1 MSFVG
6 DILSS
11 ITGTKQAGEAAQSA
25 AQTQSASSAQAI
37 AVQQEQFNKMVEL
50 MTPYVE
56 AGQGALTAQQ
66 NLIGLGG
73 TQAQQDSIN
82 ALQQSPQYLEMIK
95 QGENAI
101 LQNASATGGVR
112 GGNVQNALAQ
122 YRPQLL
128 SDLINQQYGRLGGIT
143 QIGQAAASGQAS
155 AGLNSA
161 SNIGNLLAQ
170 QGSAIAGGQL
180 AAGNAQRSTFGS
192 LLGAGALFAGAGG
205 IGGIGKLF

>member
-6 DILSS
+6 DILGS
-11 ITGTKQAGEAAQSA
+11 ITGTKQAGEASQSA
-25 AQTQSASSAQAI
+25 AQTQAASSAQAI

-73 TQAQQDSIN
+73 TQAQQESIN

-155 AGLNSA
+155 AGLNSS

-205 IGGIGKLF
+205 IGGISKLF